1 MSIYILQKIK
11 EQVQRLSPNPGFE
24 PMQSS
29 FRAVAPG
36 RSALPGCPTG
46 GKTEGRAG
54 SSSLSLLL
62 DFPLSHL
69 HAVLDHHNKFLIQL
83 GSVSDK
89 IACYTAI
96 TF

>member
-1 MSIYILQKIK
+1 
-11 EQVQRLSPNPGFE
+11 
-24 PMQSS
+24 MQSS

-36 RSALPGCPTG
+36 CLALSGCPAG

-62 DFPLSHL
+62 DFPLSRL
-69 HAVLDHHNKFLIQL
+69 HAVLDHYHNKFSIQL

-89 IACYTAI
+89 MAYYTASLSRELKSKRVCLPWKLV
-96 TF
+96 F